1 MKLDLRLFLF
11 AALFLLKSATTTAQN
26 APFDIYLEAL
36 DIPTLGGVQSF
47 AYGQYDGKWLIIG
60 GRLDGLHRR
69 QPFASFDVAG
79 HNNQLLVIDP
89 QTLQKWSAP
98 LASLPV
104 GIREQLSATNIQFY
118 QEGSYL
124 YLIGGYG
131 YSATAADHVT
141 YDQLTAVQVPEVI
154 HAIVNGQPME
164 TYFRQI
170 SDPVFTVTGGYL
182 SKINHT
188 YYLTGGQKFMGR
200 YNPMGPT
207 HGPGFV
213 QEYTEQVRRFNLQDD
228 GTLITVQHLQAF
240 TDSSVL
246 HRRDLNVVA
255 QILPDGRESITA
267 FSGVFQKTVDFPYLN
282 CVHID
287 SSGYSIQPD
296 FNQYY
301 NHYHCAVLPAYAAG
315 SNEMHT
321 VFFGGIAQFYD
332 SLGVMVQ
339 DNNAPFVRTIAR
351 VTRKAD
357 GTMTEYKL
365 PVEMPSLLG
374 AGSAFLPVE
383 SLPHYANKVLQLD
396 EISADT
402 TMVGY
407 IFGGISSTAP
417 NIFWVNNGTQSS
429 ASSRI
434 FKVFLVKNATTGAHQ
449 LNDQS
454 RGYLQM
460 KIFPN
465 PGNGIFSVKFN
476 LLRPEAQVIL
486 TITDA
491 KGQTIKKEILE
502 HLAAGEHVISRQFPQ
517 ITVGNTYFVTI
528 QSSDQRATLKTLV
541 QD

>member
-1 MKLDLRLFLF
+1 MKLALRLFLF
-11 AALFLLKSATTTAQN
+11 AALFLLKNAATTAQK
-26 APFDIYLEAL
+26 APFDLYLESL
-36 DIPTLGGVQSF
+36 DIPNLGGVQSF
-47 AYGQYDGKWLIIG
+47 AYGQHDGKWLIIG

-89 QTLQKWSAP
+89 QTAQKWSAP

-118 QEGSYL
+118 QDGPYL

-131 YSATAADHVT
+131 YSETAADHVT
-141 YDQLTAVQVPEVI
+141 YGQLTAVQVPEVI
-154 HAIVNGQPME
+154 HAIVNGQPVE
-164 TYFRQI
+164 AYFRQI
-170 SDPVFTVTGGYL
+170 SDPKFTVTGGYL

-228 GTLITVQHLQAF
+228 GTQITVQHLQAF
-240 TDSSVL
+240 TDSTEL

-287 SSGYSIQPD
+287 SSGYSVQPD

-301 NHYHCAVLPAYAAG
+301 NHYHCAVLPAFAAG
-315 SNEMHT
+315 SKEMHT

-332 SLGVMVQ
+332 SLGTMVQ

-351 VTRKAD
+351 ITRKAD

-383 SLPHYANKVLQLD
+383 ALPQYANKVLQLD

-402 TMVGY
+402 TLVGY

-465 PGNGIFSVKFN
+465 PGNGVFSVKFN
-476 LLRPEAQVIL
+476 LLRSEAQVTL
-486 TITDA
+486 TISDA
-491 KGQTIKKEILE
+491 RGQLIKKETLE
-502 HLAAGEHVISRQFPQ
+502 HLSAGEHVISRQFPQ

-528 QSSDQRATLKTLV
+528 QTSDQRATLKTLV